1 MLKKSLVALAVVAI
15 MATSLQAGHVKKYD
29 WPGHWVWDCVEI
41 TRIPVYM
48 KIGMYIEI
56 LDQDKLEIIMK
67 QDAWREY
74 SGCVTIKIKTNFKA
88 ELSCSFN
95 NQGAPPGEYSCKIEG
110 GACVEPTLSDTVA
123 ERKVCVYG
131 KKVHIVHAAPN
142 NKLKIGE
149 AVVCVKPCT

>member
-1 MLKKSLVALAVVAI
+1 MLKKSLFALAVVAI
-15 MATSLQAGHVKKYD
+15 MAASVQAGHVKLYD

-56 LDQDKLEIIMK
+56 LDQDKLEIVMK

-74 SGCVTIKIKTNFKA
+74 SGCVTIKIKTNFNA

-95 NQGAPPGEYSCKIEG
+95 NVAAPPGEYSCKIVG
-110 GACVEPTLSDTVA
+110 GCVPATLSDTVA
-123 ERKVCVYG
+123 ERQVCVEG
-131 KKVHIVHAAPN
+131 KKVNIVHALPN
-142 NKLKIGE
+142 NKLYIGE